1 MKKLSQEPKNEDF
14 SFSTVDP
21 NQNSDDLNGNFLR
34 AVNKHAPLKKKLVRV
49 NQAPFMKR
57 EFQNQ
62 T

>member
-21 NQNSDDLNGNFLR
+21 NQNSDVLNGNFLR

>member
-1 MKKLSQEPKNEDF
+1 MKKLSQGPKNEDF

-21 NQNSDDLNGNFLR
+21 NQNSDVLNGNFLR